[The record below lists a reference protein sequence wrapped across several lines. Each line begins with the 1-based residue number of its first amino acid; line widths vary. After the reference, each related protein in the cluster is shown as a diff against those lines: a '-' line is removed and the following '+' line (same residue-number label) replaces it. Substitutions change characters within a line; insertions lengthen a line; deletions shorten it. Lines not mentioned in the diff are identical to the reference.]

1 MLSRIRSVMVVVLAA
16 GFMWGC
22 GGERGMESSGVEEQ
36 IGRPLSKIAVADGGM
51 SQAMVVATVSQD
63 DAPVAGVMVEFA
75 RSVAGQVP
83 DYQWS
88 GMTDDMGQARMELG
102 TGYYQARA
110 SRDGSVIGHW
120 SSIPINS
127 GYDVMLNL
135 PIGGMAQ
142 VTESSRTKVISI
154 GLIPHLSGVFSS
166 PIPPMKNASEM
177 ALEEINN
184 AHGETIFE
192 FIIEDSRST
201 PEGAVDAY
209 NKLIHQDGVLAI
221 LGPRTSSLA
230 VAAFPIAQENQVVAL
245 SPTSSARGIS
255 AMGDFLFRA
264 SLTVDRYMPGGVNIT
279 QEQLGYKRVAT
290 IFDEADVFSRSSD
303 EVIRDALVENGVEVL
318 ATETFQTSDTD
329 FSAQLMRIKA
339 LNPEA
344 IFISSQAA
352 NMADIL
358 IQGRQVGIPVEVPF
372 ITSLTLTIDE
382 IKRAGAAA
390 EGVIVFTAWSSMAD
404 TPGNR
409 VFVENYTAKYGI
421 EPNVFAAQSYAS
433 VYILTKAIL
442 DAHLAPGFEVLDSQ
456 GIRDALRK
464 IRDFDTVLGKFSFD
478 DVGDGVYNPA
488 VLIVKDGKF
497 EVFDTKTVLAATAT
511 IGETNESGVA
521 GKASF
526 TQTGDNIKLVISLAN
541 ASAGEHAV
549 HIHATGDCSAPD
561 GTSAGGH
568 WNPTGVAH
576 GKWGEGEFHLGDIG
590 NMTVDDQG
598 MGKIELTTN
607 LWEMNTGS
615 DIDIVGKAIIVHA
628 GADDFV
634 SQPSG
639 NAGARIGCGVIE
651 LGQ

>member
-1 MLSRIRSVMVVVLAA
+1 MSSRIRSVMVVALAA
-16 GFMWGC
+16 GLMWGC
-22 GGERGMESSGVEEQ
+22 GGERGMESSEVEEQ
-36 IGRPLSKIAVADGGM
+36 IGRPLSKMAVAGGGM
-51 SQAMVVATVSQD
+51 SPAMVVATVSQD

-75 RSVAGQVP
+75 RSIAGQVP

-88 GMTDDMGQARMELG
+88 GMTDDMGQARVELG

-110 SRDGSVIGHW
+110 SRDGSVMGRW

-127 GYDVMLNL
+127 GYDVMLDL
-135 PIGGMAQ
+135 PIGGKAQ
-142 VTESSRTKVISI
+142 VTESSRAEVISI

-166 PIPPMKNASEM
+166 PISPMKNASEM

-264 SLTVDRYMPGGVNIT
+264 SLTVDRYVPGGVEIT
-279 QEQLGYKRVAT
+279 QAQLGYKRVAT
-290 IFDEADVFSRSSD
+290 IFDETDVFSQSSD
-303 EVIRDALVENGVEVL
+303 EVIRDALVANGVEVL

-358 IQGRQVGIPVEVPF
+358 IQGRQGGIPVEVPF

-390 EGVIVFTAWSSMAD
+390 EGVIAFTAWSSMAD

-409 VFVENYTAKYGI
+409 VFVENYTAKYGV

-497 EVFDTKTVLAATAT
+497 EVFGSSLPTATAT
-511 IGETNESGVA
+511 IGETNESGVS
-521 GKASF
+521 GKAVF
-526 TQTGDNIKLVISLAN
+526 TQSGDNIKLVITLAN

-549 HIHATGDCSAPD
+549 HIHAKGDCSASD

-590 NMTVDDQG
+590 NMTVNDRG

-615 DIDIVGKAIIVHA
+615 DIDVVGKAIIAHA

-639 NAGARIGCGVIE
+639 NAGARIGCGVIKMD
-651 LGQ
+651 

>member
-1 MLSRIRSVMVVVLAA
+1 MSSRIRSVMVVALAA
-16 GFMWGC
+16 GLMWGC
-22 GGERGMESSGVEEQ
+22 GGERGMESSEVEEQ
-36 IGRPLSKIAVADGGM
+36 IGRPLSKMAVAGGGM
-51 SQAMVVATVSQD
+51 SPAMVVATVSQD

-75 RSVAGQVP
+75 RSIAGQVP

-88 GMTDDMGQARMELG
+88 GMTDDMGQARVELG

-110 SRDGSVIGHW
+110 SRDGSVMGRW

-127 GYDVMLNL
+127 GYDVMLDL
-135 PIGGMAQ
+135 PIGGKAQ
-142 VTESSRTKVISI
+142 VTESSRAEVISI

-166 PIPPMKNASEM
+166 PISPMKNASEM

-264 SLTVDRYMPGGVNIT
+264 SLTVDRYVPGGVEIT
-279 QEQLGYKRVAT
+279 QAQLGYKRVAT
-290 IFDEADVFSRSSD
+290 IFDETDVFSQSSD
-303 EVIRDALVENGVEVL
+303 EVIRDALVANGVEVL

-358 IQGRQVGIPVEVPF
+358 IQGRQGGIPVEVPF

-390 EGVIVFTAWSSMAD
+390 EGVIAFTAWSSMAD

-409 VFVENYTAKYGI
+409 VFVENYTAKYGV

-488 VLIVKDGKF
+488 VLIVKDGKL
-497 EVFDTKTVLAATAT
+497 EVFGSSLPTATAT
-511 IGETNESGVA
+511 IGETNESGVS
-521 GKASF
+521 GKAVF
-526 TQTGDNIKLVISLAN
+526 TQSGDNIKLVITLAN

-549 HIHATGDCSAPD
+549 HIHAKGDCSASD

-590 NMTVDDQG
+590 NMTVNDRG

-615 DIDIVGKAIIVHA
+615 DIDVVGKAIIAHA

-639 NAGARIGCGVIE
+639 NAGARIGCGVIKMD
-651 LGQ
+651 